1 MNERLIEL
9 VNLIN
14 KKYKQSHSKNL
25 KKVHKSRI
33 EELFFSLRE
42 YDKNDFIY
50 KLIQNGIPED
60 ALSDIDKKEI
70 NEYVE
75 NMNKAKHNHEAIM
88 NEFIKMYPDWDEDYN
103 PNEYYSND
111 KNNWMY
117 IDKRIYDKMAASNL
131 AILKLEI
138 SDKKLI
144 QKIKNRIL
152 KINDEYKNKEPI
164 DSDYLYK
171 ECLNNNDEHYKY
183 LKTVTIGTFPKITII
198 TSNFKFVT
206 FKLNIDSDKEFE
218 RIRKIYLINYIAK
231 AKELIQLRKE
241 VLKSAIKI
249 DEYEV
254 LIDKSKKNKIISLY
268 DSLLTICV
276 DFNESI
282 AKLDKRSKDASS
294 FSFY

>member
-9 VNLIN
+9 VNLIS
-14 KKYKQSHSKNL
+14 KKSKQSDSKNL
-25 KKVHKSRI
+25 KKIHKSRI
-33 EELFFSLRE
+33 EELFFSLGE
-42 YDKNDFIY
+42 YDKNDFID
-50 KLIQNGIPED
+50 KLIQNGIPEK
-60 ALSDIDKKEI
+60 ALSDTDRKEI

-75 NMNKAKHNHEAIM
+75 NINKAKHNHELIM
-88 NEFIKMYPDWDEDYN
+88 NEFRKMYPDWDEYYN

-117 IDKRIYDKMAASNL
+117 IDKKIYDKMSASDL
-131 AILKLEI
+131 AILKLEM

-152 KINDEYKNKEPI
+152 KNNDEYKNKEPI

-171 ECLNNNDEHYKY
+171 ECLTNNDEYYKY
-183 LKTVTIGTFPKITII
+183 LKTVTIRTFPKITII
-198 TSNFKFVT
+198 TSNFKFTT

-218 RIRKIYLINYIAK
+218 RIRKMYLVNYISK

-241 VLKSAIKI
+241 VLKSAIEV

-254 LIDKSKKNKIISLY
+254 LIDKSKKNKIISLS
-268 DSLLTICV
+268 DSLINICN

>member
-14 KKYKQSHSKNL
+14 KKSKQSHSKNL

-111 KNNWMY
+111 KNNWIY
-117 IDKRIYDKMAASNL
+117 IDKRIYDKMTASNL

-171 ECLNNNDEHYKY
+171 ECLNDNDEHYKY
-183 LKTVTIGTFPKITII
+183 LKTVTIRTFPKITII

-218 RIRKIYLINYIAK
+218 RIRKMYLINYIAK

-241 VLKSAIKI
+241 VLKSAIEI